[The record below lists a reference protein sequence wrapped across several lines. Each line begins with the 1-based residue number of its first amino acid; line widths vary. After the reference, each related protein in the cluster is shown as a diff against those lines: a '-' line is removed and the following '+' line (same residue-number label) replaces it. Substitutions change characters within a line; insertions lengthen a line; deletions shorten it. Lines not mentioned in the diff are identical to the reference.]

1 MLQKEKFLQLQLTIL
16 SSQGGA
22 ASVILASALLD
33 NDIDANADTLV
44 IKAVTSVSGCEVTLL
59 TNGNIMFTASQG
71 FSGEAVFTYT
81 VTDRRIGTTDSTATV
96 RVNVEQINNAPI
108 VANLLVDASS
118 PEDSELSIALPPNSF
133 TDVDGDTL
141 TYSAS
146 LANGSSLPSWLVVNA
161 STGALSGTPPANFNG
176 VLDVKLIASD
186 GTESA
191 SDVFTLAVTA
201 VNDAPVVSVLISD
214 TSSLEDQAVN
224 FVLPANTFLDV
235 DGNALTLTAT
245 LSDGT
250 ALPSWLS
257 FNGTTG
263 AFTGT
268 PSMNFN
274 GSLNVKVAA
283 SDGELSTF
291 GSFTLSITPVNDA
304 PVVATLLPDIS
315 STEDTALSFTLPAE
329 SFSDVDNAILA
340 YSAMLTDG
348 SALPS
353 WLAFN
358 AATQTFSGTPPQNF
372 SGSLEVK
379 VTASDGTLSASDI
392 FTLSITPVNDAPVV
406 TQLLVDVSSIEDAEI
421 GFTLP
426 ANTFSDVDN
435 NSLTYSATLAS
446 GAALPTWLSFNVTTR
461 QFSGIPPLN
470 FFGALDVK
478 VTASDGS
485 MTASDVF
492 TLNVVPVNDA
502 PVANNDGTLAVTFNT
517 PLTITAASLLAND
530 SDVDST
536 SLSITSVQGATNG
549 TVALN
554 AAGNVVFTPTT
565 GFSGTAT
572 FTYTLSDG
580 SGVTANASVSLSVS
594 AGSNV
599 INGTSGFNILFGTAA
614 NDLINALAGDDVVV
628 AGAGNDTIYAGSG
641 TDFVEAGYGDDLI
654 YGEAGSDVIYAN
666 EGNDIAYGGDGND
679 IVIGADGNDCVYGDI
694 GNDNLSGDAGN
705 DAIYGG
711 AGADTIFGGTGNDSI
726 SGQAGNDLMSGGA
739 GSDSFVFTVGF
750 GKDRITDFQAG
761 NTLSDVI
768 QLSLGANLDTFAE
781 VMAATTNVQGN
792 AVITLTSADTITLV
806 GVTKAALVENDFLFT

>member
-1 MLQKEKFLQLQLTIL
+1 MILTQSQLTANDTDANGDPLVVTSIGNAGGCNAFIREDGQIEVTPIAGFFGRASFEYMISDGRGGTGTAKVEVNVAEREVSPIAVDDL
-16 SSQGGA
+16 VASQGGA

-329 SFSDVDNAILA
+329 I
-340 YSAMLTDG
+340 
-348 SALPS
+348 
-353 WLAFN
+353 
-358 AATQTFSGTPPQNF
+358 
-372 SGSLEVK
+372 
-379 VTASDGTLSASDI
+379 
-392 FTLSITPVNDAPVV
+392 
-406 TQLLVDVSSIEDAEI
+406 
-421 GFTLP
+421 
-426 ANTFSDVDN
+426 
-435 NSLTYSATLAS
+435 
-446 GAALPTWLSFNVTTR
+446 
-461 QFSGIPPLN
+461 
-470 FFGALDVK
+470 
-478 VTASDGS
+478 
-485 MTASDVF
+485 
-492 TLNVVPVNDA
+492 
-502 PVANNDGTLAVTFNT
+502 
-517 PLTITAASLLAND
+517 
-530 SDVDST
+530 
-536 SLSITSVQGATNG
+536 
-549 TVALN
+549 
-554 AAGNVVFTPTT
+554 
-565 GFSGTAT
+565 
-572 FTYTLSDG
+572 
-580 SGVTANASVSLSVS
+580 
-594 AGSNV
+594 
-599 INGTSGFNILFGTAA
+599 
-614 NDLINALAGDDVVV
+614 
-628 AGAGNDTIYAGSG
+628 
-641 TDFVEAGYGDDLI
+641 
-654 YGEAGSDVIYAN
+654 
-666 EGNDIAYGGDGND
+666 
-679 IVIGADGNDCVYGDI
+679 
-694 GNDNLSGDAGN
+694 
-705 DAIYGG
+705 
-711 AGADTIFGGTGNDSI
+711 
-726 SGQAGNDLMSGGA
+726 
-739 GSDSFVFTVGF
+739 
-750 GKDRITDFQAG
+750 
-761 NTLSDVI
+761 I
-768 QLSLGANLDTFAE
+768 Q
-781 VMAATTNVQGN
+781 
-792 AVITLTSADTITLV
+792 
-806 GVTKAALVENDFLFT
+806 